1 MTFTLFNRRT
11 HMYLGLFLA
20 PWMVMYALSSLVFNH
35 RDLFD
40 ARYHGISPWVK
51 ESEKIYEKPFSP
63 EAEPKIMAEQI
74 LADLGFKG
82 MFHVQQNREKK
93 TLTIHYL
100 NFIEPIRIT
109 YDPVDKKLL
118 VERHTFRFSV
128 FLRRLHLRR
137 GYRPKFA
144 LNNAWAFLVDV
155 SIFAMFFWVFS
166 GLWAWWKIKVTRRP
180 GMICVLGGIILFVFF
195 VLII

>member
-20 PWMVMYALSSLVFNH
+20 PGMVMYALSSLVFNH

-137 GYRPKFA
+137 GYRPKFV
-144 LNNAWAFLVDV
+144 LNNTWAFLVDV
-155 SIFAMFFWVFS
+155 TIFAMFFWVFS
-166 GLWAWWKIKVTRRP
+166 GLWTWWKIQVTRRP
-180 GMICVLGGIILFVFF
+180 GMICILGGIILFVFF